1 MRHSHRRRPGG
12 RHMIPATKGATVALA
27 ALLAISRQGLAG
39 LEGAATAAVVRR
51 RGNRVPRDG
60 ALGERQEAGARA
72 GVGRLVE
79 PDVGPRRRRVRQ
91 PKPAS
96 ARPTGLLRILG
107 PPRDDRQSEGP
118 RVARRRVQPAREVA
132 PAGPARS
139 RRGAERRRRSRFPT
153 FGGSP

>member
-1 MRHSHRRRPGG
+1 
-12 RHMIPATKGATVALA
+12 MIPATEGATVALD

-51 RGNRVPRDG
+51 RGNRVPCDG

-91 PKPAS
+91 PKPAA
-96 ARPTGLLRILG
+96 ARPTGLLRILA
-107 PPRDDRQSEGP
+107 PPATTCSP
-118 RVARRRVQPAREVA
+118 RASRRASSRPAGAGSRAGRSRPIAARR
-132 PAGPARS
+132 
-139 RRGAERRRRSRFPT
+139 
-153 FGGSP
+153 